1 MTNFL
6 PRSVRVLIEELG
18 RLPGIGQKS
27 AQRLAIHLLHTPDS
41 RVRPLGE
48 AIINLRN
55 NVMFCRECWNIAETD
70 PCGICGDEARDKSAI
85 CVVEDVLDVVALEKT
100 REFKGVY
107 HVLHG
112 VLSPINGVG
121 PDQLKM
127 EELFARV
134 QGGLARGAGEVIPGD
149 DVPGNGIG
157 TVVKEVILA
166 TNPSLEGEA
175 TALYIQK
182 RLMVEDVKLTRIARG
197 LPVGGDVEYADEIT
211 LSRALRGRGEF

>member
-1 MTNFL
+1 MTKFL

-18 RLPGIGQKS
+18 KLPGIGPKS

-41 RVRPLGE
+41 RVKPLGE
-48 AIINLRN
+48 AILNLRN

-70 PCGICGDEARDKSAI
+70 PCGICGDEARDKTAI

-100 REFKGVY
+100 GEFKGVY

-127 EELFARV
+127 EALFDRV
-134 QGGLARGAGEVIPGD
+134 QGEI
-149 DVPGNGIG
+149 
-157 TVVKEVILA
+157 KEVILA

-182 RLMVEDVKLTRIARG
+182 KLMSSEVRLTRIARG

-211 LSRALRGRGEF
+211 LSRALRGRSEF

>member
-41 RVRPLGE
+41 RVKPLGE

-55 NVMFCRECWNIAETD
+55 NVMFCRDCWNIAETD

-134 QGGLARGAGEVIPGD
+134 TGGLGVR
-149 DVPGNGIG
+149 
-157 TVVKEVILA
+157 EVILA

-182 RLMVEDVKLTRIARG
+182 RLLTEDVKLTRIARG

>member
-1 MTNFL
+1 M
-6 PRSVRVLIEELG
+6 LIEELG
-18 RLPGIGQKS
+18 RLPGIGPKS
-27 AQRLAIHLLHTPDS
+27 AQRLAIHLLHTPES
-41 RVRPLGE
+41 RVKPLGE
-48 AIINLRN
+48 AILGLRN
-55 NVMFCRECWNIAETD
+55 NVMFCRECWNIAESD
-70 PCGICGDEARDKSAI
+70 PCPICGNEERDRTSI

-134 QGGLARGAGEVIPGD
+134 QGDGQR
-149 DVPGNGIG
+149 
-157 TVVKEVILA
+157 VVKEVILA

-182 RLMVEDVKLTRIARG
+182 RLLTDDVKLTRIARG
-197 LPVGGDVEYADEIT
+197 LPVGGDLEYADEIT
-211 LSRALRGRGEF
+211 LSRALKGRGEF

>member
-41 RVRPLGE
+41 RVKPLGE

-55 NVMFCRECWNIAETD
+55 NVMFCRDCWNIAETD

-134 QGGLARGAGEVIPGD
+134 QGGAEEAR
-149 DVPGNGIG
+149 
-157 TVVKEVILA
+157 VVREVILA

-182 RLMVEDVKLTRIARG
+182 RLLTEDVKLTRIARG